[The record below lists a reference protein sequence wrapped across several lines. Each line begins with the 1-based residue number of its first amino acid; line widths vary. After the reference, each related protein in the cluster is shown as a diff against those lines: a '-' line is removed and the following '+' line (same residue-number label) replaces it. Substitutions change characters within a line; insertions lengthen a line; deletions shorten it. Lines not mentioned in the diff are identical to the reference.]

1 MTDLAPTK
9 PFKACFPFVSSHART
24 ALVSDYVSSYSYLS
38 SDLSSAQP
46 TWGKTIQFKVDA
58 VATTLLHP
66 RKTRGRNGRRRRWR
80 RKNYQNN
87 DCSTLSTPGRRQIS
101 FFLGKFSKCVFAGD
115 AKERLA
121 EGFLATLPPCK
132 VVNNKTIFRA

>member
-9 PFKACFPFVSSHART
+9 PFKACFAFVSSHGKT

-58 VATTLLHP
+58 VATTLLHS
-66 RKTRGRNGRRRRWR
+66 RKTRGRNRWRRWR
-80 RKNYQNN
+80 WKNYQNN
-87 DCSTLSTPGRRQIS
+87 DCSTSTTPGRRQIS
-101 FFLGKFSKCVFAGD
+101 FFLGTFSKCVFAGD
-115 AKERLA
+115 AKEGLA
-121 EGFLATLPPCK
+121 EGFLSTLPPCK
-132 VVNNKTIFRA
+132 VVKKIEFDHV